1 MKNIS
6 IILNVVLIV
15 AVLVL
20 YGLYF
25 RNSGGSTSNSTNG
38 SDKSAVT
45 APSGSIV
52 YINTDTLLANYKLL
66 EDAKGELLGKRDKAE
81 KQLQAR
87 AAKLQEE
94 VRSYQTRAKA
104 GLLSNNEMQVTE
116 EDLTRKQQELMQYQ
130 QSLGAGFA
138 EEERLFN
145 NRLYDTLVNY
155 LKEYNVERKY
165 QYILN
170 HTRGGTILFSQE
182 GTDITDEVLKGLN
195 ERYIKSKGVTETKK
209 EETPKKD

>member
-25 RNSGGSTSNSTNG
+25 RNSGSSSTPANG
-38 SDKSAVT
+38 SEKSALT

-87 AAKLQEE
+87 AAKLQDE

-155 LKEYNVERKY
+155 LKEYNVEKKY

-195 ERYIKSKGVTETKK
+195 ERYTKSKGVTETKK